1 MGLTGK
7 THIWIKG
14 NQKQE
19 LSTLE
24 VHPENLPEA
33 RTVASIRG
41 RLHVSV
47 CFYHFLFLAVL
58 TFNRIV
64 VHNYV
69 CSLESKLILSLLHM
83 IIVIW
88 MPLTYIKY

>member
-41 RLHVSV
+41 RLNVSV
-47 CFYHFLFLAVL
+47 CFYLLFLAVL
-58 TFNRIV
+58 AFNRIV

-83 IIVIW
+83 IIVIR
-88 MPLTYIKY
+88 MPLTYMKY